1 MLKRDKAD
9 ELYAIAIKRF
19 KNEKPEVE
27 LTSHIMDS
35 IWFSIYG
42 VLNSEG
48 EDAARKYVESAKLID
63 FVT

>member
-9 ELYAIAIKRF
+9 ELYKIAIRRF
-19 KNEKPEVE
+19 QNEKPNVNLSNHNME
-27 LTSHIMDS
+27 S
-35 IWFSIYG
+35 IWYSVYG

>member
-63 FVT
+63 L